1 MIGRVARPL
10 VLGCA
15 LLAGSGCNDPADFAR
30 AKGAADFPSTS
41 VAYRIFSASSDCTP
55 IGTVEHATTI
65 QAVAV
70 TVANHGGTHY
80 LITDE
85 RFIQEVVTSGQNL
98 GGAAYAQ
105 QMSTVARTKQLTAEA
120 YRCPPRTRAPQAPT
134 TAPESPPSPPVAVPA
149 PAPSADPVAD
159 AGAD

>member
-1 MIGRVARPL
+1 LISRIARPV

-41 VAYRIFSASSDCTP
+41 VAYRIFSVSSDCTS
-55 IGTVEHATTI
+55 IGTVEHAATI

-85 RFIQEVVTSGQNL
+85 RYIQEVVTSGQSL

-105 QMSTVARTKQLTAEA
+105 QTSTTSRTKQLSAEA
-120 YRCPPRTRAPQAPT
+120 YRCPPRTRAPQVPT
-134 TAPESPPSPPVAVPA
+134 TAPESPPPPPLDAPA
-149 PAPSADPVAD
+149 PAVDPIAD